1 MTTDPVSAPPV
12 PASTSPSALRAG
24 LALGGALLTLIL
36 VLNLLGDGIAP
47 VSDGEFRQLLTRG
60 EVSRVVIS
68 GERVVAELAR
78 APDSPA
84 PQSDRVVVER
94 SAASISAAERE
105 HWRQAGIEV
114 VVGPAEAGT
123 GQPGPGLWL
132 IGAFLAVGAWYLW
145 DQVQQDRHGPGS
157 PRRRLAVL
165 EKQLEEGA
173 ITPDEF
179 RRRAD
184 ELAAEL

>member
-1 MTTDPVSAPPV
+1 MTEQTVKDDVTPT
-12 PASTSPSALRAG
+12 TSPSALRAG
-24 LALGGALLTLIL
+24 WVLGAALLALIL
-36 VLNLLGDGIAP
+36 VLNLLGDGVTP
-47 VSDGEFRQLLTRG
+47 VSEGEFRQLLTRG

-68 GERVVAELAR
+68 GERVVVELAH
-78 APDSPA
+78 APDHPA
-84 PQSDRVVVER
+84 PRAEQVVLER
-94 SAASISAAERE
+94 TAASISEAERE

-132 IGAFLAVGAWYLW
+132 IGGFLAVGAWYLW
-145 DQVQQDRHGPGS
+145 DQVRQDRHGPGS
-157 PRRRLAVL
+157 PRRRMAAL
-165 EKQLEEGA
+165 EKQFQEGSIA
-173 ITPDEF
+173 PDEF